1 MPLSLLDQA
10 QLATNCSNILLSYGY
25 DNPIDPVIITE
36 LQSIISYQDAL
47 LEVNYPSIYQATLV
61 CTIPPL
67 ISPQAV
73 KDCTLFQKFRE
84 YNILCEWLKTYPE
97 RGDEFLDHQAC
108 KLSCENQCIS
118 ASNISMPA
126 GESLKYRDFDIYKL
140 LADNAIKPISYFCQ
154 LANQF
159 LCQLI
164 DCDNELGIRFMN
176 GAREC
181 PDTGDSCCSP

>member
-1 MPLSLLDQA
+1 MPLSSLDQA

-25 DNPIDPVIITE
+25 DNPIDPAIIAE

-47 LEVNYPSIYQATLV
+47 LEIDCPSIYQDTLA

-67 ISPQAV
+67 TSPQAI

-84 YNILCEWLKTYPE
+84 YSILCEWLRVYPE
-97 RGDEFLDHQAC
+97 RGDEFLNNQAC

-118 ASNISMPA
+118 TSSISMPA
-126 GESLKYRDFDIYKL
+126 GESIKYRDFDIYKL
-140 LADNAIKPISYFCQ
+140 LSDNAIKPISYFCQ

-164 DCDNELGIRFMN
+164 PCDEEIGIRFLN

-181 PDTGDSCCSP
+181 AVEDNGCC